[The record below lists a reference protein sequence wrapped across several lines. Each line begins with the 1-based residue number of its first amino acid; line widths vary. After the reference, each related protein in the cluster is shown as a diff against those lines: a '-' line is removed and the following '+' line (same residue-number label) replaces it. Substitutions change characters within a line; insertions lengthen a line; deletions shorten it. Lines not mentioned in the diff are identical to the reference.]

1 MVFFL
6 FGLVKLIFGLPKS
19 EEYLPEGLPGILK
32 FCEPCIQRKHT
43 LITFT
48 AHNRHL
54 TYFVFHTQPKHL
66 RLFNSLVQQFTRV
79 TPEAAYIMVFNS
91 VSHISISQTSMKQKR
106 TGAASNNTIT
116 ASTFA
121 FLIEVTKTHKI
132 QIEK

>member
-1 MVFFL
+1 ML
-6 FGLVKLIFGLPKS
+6 TVKNIT
-19 EEYLPEGLPGILK
+19 Y
-32 FCEPCIQRKHT
+32 IQKKHT

-48 AHNRHL
+48 AHNRCL
-54 TYFVFHTQPKHL
+54 TYFVFHTQPKHQ

-91 VSHISISQTSMKQKR
+91 VSHISISQTSMKQV
-106 TGAASNNTIT
+106 TGVDSNDTIT

-121 FLIEVTKTHKI
+121 FLIEVMKTHKI